1 MADVSHQKKSQEHA
15 PGDAT
20 GVLQESELSH
30 LHDAVA
36 PARKIRVLIADD
48 QQIACEVLKRLLR
61 SEEDVELVGTCA
73 SGPET
78 LEAIKRLNPDLVFLD
93 VQMPGMDGFEVLD
106 QLPPNRSPMVVFVTA
121 NEAYAGRA
129 LKAHADFVL
138 KPCTRERVR
147 TALRHALARGGPKKP
162 GEDF

>member
-1 MADVSHQKKSQEHA
+1 M
-15 PGDAT
+15 
-20 GVLQESELSH
+20 QESELSH